1 MEKWESPAIGA
12 GLFLLGRLMGD
23 ILTTANAY
31 SQLLDIEYQIILGKK
46 NKTIELTIGF
56 EQANFFHLAGLQYLE
71 DMPDILRSRRDILFS
86 KIIDGTISV
95 QQIESSAFYSVIKE
109 RIDYL
114 AFLESIIDSNKT
126 IFKYNS
132 KLEVFSSIVAEFLLK
147 NEIQARNIFTFLSQ
161 DKQSGKYFCRSFFP
175 QIDKDYSEGQ
185 TTWTLLYKKKIYK
198 SKNQEIVLYDK
209 LNK

>member
-1 MEKWESPAIGA
+1 MERWESPAIGA

-46 NKTIELTIGF
+46 NKTIELKIGF
-56 EQANFFHLAGLQYLE
+56 EQSNFFHLAGLQYLE
-71 DMPDILRSRRDILFS
+71 DMPDILRSRRDILFT
-86 KIIDGTISV
+86 KILDGNISV
-95 QQIESSAFYSVIKE
+95 QQIESSSFYNVIKE

-126 IFKYNS
+126 IFKNNT
-132 KLEVFSSIVAEFLLK
+132 KLEVFSSIVAEFLVN

-175 QIDKDYSEGQ
+175 QMDKDYSEGQ

-198 SKNQEIVLYDK
+198 SKNQETVLYDK